1 MTTPPGAPHLSGQ
14 RAVAE
19 GLSGERGTSHL
30 RSWVPFFSA
39 EHFLKLGFGL
49 NVCVPLAGPVRLF
62 AGIDCLSWVNARLGV
77 SGRVVAFSRSGVRVG
92 FPVLGAS

>member
-1 MTTPPGAPHLSGQ
+1 MTETVTTPPGPLSGQ

-39 EHFLKLGFGL
+39 EHFLKLGFSVGAY
-49 NVCVPLAGPVRLF
+49 VPLAGSVCLSARV
-62 AGIDCLSWVNARLGV
+62 GCLSWVNARLGV
-77 SGRVVAFSRSGVRVG
+77 
-92 FPVLGAS
+92 PVSWLAVPDV